1 MDGKGKTMQTTPLRA
16 GRRNGILSTVLAAAV
31 LAASGCSP
39 TGVAVGAGAGA
50 AVAASQERGFG
61 GTMKDAQIRAAI
73 NYLWLNKSAQM
84 YHQLGLSVYES
95 RVLLTGVV
103 KSEDVRLEAVR
114 LAWRAAGVK
123 EIINEIEVNEIGHT
137 NNFARDTWI
146 TAQLKSK
153 LLFDGDVININY
165 SIETVNG
172 TVYLLGVA
180 QNQAELDQVTNHARN
195 LKHVR
200 KVVSHVLLKEDP
212 RRKS

>member
-1 MDGKGKTMQTTPLRA
+1 MQTAPLRV
-16 GRRNGILSTVLAAAV
+16 GRRNGILSTVLAGLAV
-31 LAASGCSP
+31 VAVAGCSP
-39 TGVAVGAGAGA
+39 AGVAVGAGAGA
-50 AVAASQERGFG
+50 AVGASQERGFA

-73 NYLWLNKSAQM
+73 NYLWLNKNARM

-123 EIINEIEVNEIGHT
+123 EIINEIEVDETGRT
-137 NNFARDTWI
+137 NNFARDTWV
-146 TAQLKSK
+146 TTQLKTK

-165 SIETVNG
+165 SIGTVNG

-180 QNQAELDQVTNHARN
+180 QNQAELDRVTNHARN

-212 RRKS
+212 KRKS

>member
-1 MDGKGKTMQTTPLRA
+1 MQTAPLRV
-16 GRRNGILSTVLAAAV
+16 GRRSGILSTVLAAAV
-31 LAASGCSP
+31 LAAAGCS
-39 TGVAVGAGAGA
+39 TEGVAVGAGAGA

-73 NYLWLNKSAQM
+73 NYLWLNKSARM
-84 YHQLGLSVYES
+84 YHQLGLSVYEG

-103 KSEDVRLEAVR
+103 NSEDVRLEAVR

-123 EIINEIEVNEIGHT
+123 EVINEIEVDASGHT

-146 TAQLKSK
+146 TAQLKTK
-153 LLFDGDVININY
+153 LLFDGDIININY

-180 QNQAELDQVTNHARN
+180 QNQAELDRVTNHARN
-195 LKHVR
+195 LKYVR
-200 KVVSHVLLKEDP
+200 RVVSYVLLKDDP